1 MQHKILMSQR
11 KYGELLN
18 QLNKMRDEDF
28 PRNRRS
34 MKEAM
39 VSGGGMHDNAAYE
52 HALQDE
58 RILSRR
64 IAELEQVVSG
74 AQIIAQPMQIDS
86 VQVGHRVVAR
96 DLNTGSP
103 YGITIC
109 GYMDTD
115 LDRNWCSYQAP
126 LAASFIGRR
135 VGDQVAF
142 LSPGGE
148 RKLWEILEI
157 SITDLERKGGDSD
170 EAQTDRD

>member
-11 KYGELLN
+11 KYGDLLN
-18 QLNKMRDEDF
+18 QLNRLKDEYF
-28 PRNRRS
+28 PQNRRS
-34 MKEAM
+34 MREAM

-64 IAELEQVVSG
+64 IAELEQVISG
-74 AQIIAQPMQIDS
+74 AQIIAQPIQIDS
-86 VQVGHRVVAR
+86 VQVGHRVVSR
-96 DLNTGSP
+96 DLNTDSP
-103 YGITIC
+103 YEITIC

-115 LDRNWCSYQAP
+115 LNRKWCSYQAP
-126 LAASFIGRR
+126 LAASFIGKR
-135 VGDQVAF
+135 VGDQVVF

-170 EAQTDRD
+170 EAQADRD